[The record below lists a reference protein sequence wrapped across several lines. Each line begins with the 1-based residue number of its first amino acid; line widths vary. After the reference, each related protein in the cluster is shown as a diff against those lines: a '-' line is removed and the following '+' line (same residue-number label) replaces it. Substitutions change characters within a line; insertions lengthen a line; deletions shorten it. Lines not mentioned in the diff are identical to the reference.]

1 MVKWLLRSVTV
12 FMETALST
20 LCMSPRDPDQV
31 REPTD
36 RERLGEHSRS
46 ERGVGLSLFS
56 LPLGFGCTYIYFL
69 NLFILSL
76 NCYIHFNFERL
87 GKTNTRL
94 REFGYRIA
102 FTFLEEKL

>member
-1 MVKWLLRSVTV
+1 MAAQICHCVYGNSIVH
-12 FMETALST
+12 T
-20 LCMSPRDPDQV
+20 LCMSPRDPDQS

-36 RERLGEHSRS
+36 RERLGEHSRA
-46 ERGVGLSLFS
+46 EGGVGLSLFS
-56 LPLGFGCTYIYFL
+56 LSLGFGCTYFFF

-87 GKTNTRL
+87 GRTNTRL
-94 REFGYRIA
+94 REFGYGIA